1 MDLCSTAQANA
12 FSLIYGPS
20 NFDQSSPSDTRIT
33 HLRYKGVDQFNVRNP
48 NEARFFP
55 KLVQALLIASIVKA
69 HTAIS
74 SSYLIRSIRPTSN
87 LSVIQSLSTSV
98 ENNHPANDELWTT
111 NREETHRREFES
123 PPGDSSG
130 H

>member
-74 SSYLIRSIRPTSN
+74 SSYLIRSIRPNIES
-87 LSVIQSLSTSV
+87 LIDSIPQHFRRKQS
-98 ENNHPANDELWTT
+98 
-111 NREETHRREFES
+111 
-123 PPGDSSG
+123 PGE
-130 H
+130 